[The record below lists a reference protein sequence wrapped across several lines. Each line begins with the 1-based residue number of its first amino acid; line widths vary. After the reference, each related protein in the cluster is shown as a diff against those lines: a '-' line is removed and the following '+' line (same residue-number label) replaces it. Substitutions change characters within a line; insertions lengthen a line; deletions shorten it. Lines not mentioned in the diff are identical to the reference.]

1 MSVSCTY
8 FSDSVVS
15 QLKVDYMDKKL
26 SILIIIL
33 ERFPTD

>member
-1 MSVSCTY
+1 M
-8 FSDSVVS
+8 S

-33 ERFPTD
+33 EGFPTDGKVFKELSKEC